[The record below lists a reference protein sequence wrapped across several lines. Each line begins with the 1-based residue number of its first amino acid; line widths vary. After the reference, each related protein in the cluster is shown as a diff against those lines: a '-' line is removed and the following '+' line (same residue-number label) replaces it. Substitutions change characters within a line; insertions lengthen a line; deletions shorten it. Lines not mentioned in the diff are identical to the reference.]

1 MPKVLVTGGAGYVGS
16 HVCKLLA
23 AKGIEPV
30 IFDSLK
36 NGHSEAVR
44 WGPLITGDIRDKPAI
59 RDALQRHEIEAVFH
73 FAALAYVGESVA
85 QPDRYYDV
93 NVVGTAALLD
103 SMREASVRRIV
114 FSSSCATYGIPD
126 KMPIDEAQRQSPI
139 NPYGRTKLIC
149 EQMLAD
155 YSNAFGLRYAVLRY
169 FNAAGCDPDGMLFE
183 KHDPEPHLIPRA
195 LMAAA
200 GFGPPLQILGTD
212 YDTPDGTAIRDY
224 VHVSDLAMAHWLA
237 FDHIAN
243 GKEPLSLN
251 LGTGRGYSVREV
263 VDMVQHV
270 TGLRVPL
277 SNGPRRPGD
286 PPVLVAATN
295 RAAATLGFS
304 PKYSDLQTIVKTA
317 WVGIQSV
324 YGTG

>member
-1 MPKVLVTGGAGYVGS
+1 MLKVLVTGGAGYVGS

-23 AKGIEPV
+23 AKGVEP
-30 IFDSLK
+30 ITFDSLK

-44 WGPLITGDIRDKPAI
+44 WGPLVVGDIRDRAAV
-59 RDALQRHEIEAVFH
+59 RNALQQHEIDSVFH

-93 NVVGTAALLD
+93 NVVGTATLLEA
-103 SMREASVRRIV
+103 MREASVRRIV

-126 KMPIDEAQRQSPI
+126 KMPIDEEQRQSPI

-155 YSNAFGLRYAVLRY
+155 YSQAFDLRYAVLRY

-195 LMAAA
+195 LMAAS
-200 GFGPPLQILGTD
+200 GVGPPLQILGTD

-224 VHVSDLAMAHWLA
+224 VHVGDLAMAHWLA
-237 FDHIAN
+237 FDHLAN

-270 TGLRVPL
+270 TGLRVPV

-304 PKYSDLQTIVKTA
+304 PKYSDLETIVKTA
-317 WVGIQSV
+317 WAGIQSV